1 MSLVLRVPQRA
12 VPVRRAPLRSR
23 VELLRAVLGVRD
35 FDLGLLCVD
44 NEGMQRLNRAYR
56 GDDRPTDVL
65 SFPFHENVKAGELP
79 RPRSRDDYNLGDI
92 VLGVEYVF
100 QRCRGHADYYDALT
114 GRCGWPLCAP
124 VGPPCISTP
133 SCTPTRT
140 HLPGGCYLLR
150 RVTAAHGLCHLLG
163 FTHSTEAEWRKM
175 YQKEKQVLEEL
186 SRLTGTRLQPL
197 SRGLF

>member
-65 SFPFHENVKAGELP
+65 SFPFHEVSA
-79 RPRSRDDYNLGDI
+79 RPAQAPPPAIS
-92 VLGVEYVF
+92 
-100 QRCRGHADYYDALT
+100 
-114 GRCGWPLCAP
+114 LCIFP
-124 VGPPCISTP
+124 
-133 SCTPTRT
+133 
-140 HLPGGCYLLR
+140 
-150 RVTAAHGLCHLLG
+150 
-163 FTHSTEAEWRKM
+163 
-175 YQKEKQVLEEL
+175 
-186 SRLTGTRLQPL
+186 
-197 SRGLF
+197 

>member
-65 SFPFHENVKAGELP
+65 SFPFHEVSVSRSGPCL
-79 RPRSRDDYNLGDI
+79 RPSASAFFLKI
-92 VLGVEYVF
+92 F
-100 QRCRGHADYYDALT
+100 
-114 GRCGWPLCAP
+114 
-124 VGPPCISTP
+124 
-133 SCTPTRT
+133 
-140 HLPGGCYLLR
+140 YL
-150 RVTAAHGLCHLLG
+150 
-163 FTHSTEAEWRKM
+163 F
-175 YQKEKQVLEEL
+175 
-186 SRLTGTRLQPL
+186 
-197 SRGLF
+197 

>member
-100 QRCRGHADYYDALT
+100 QRCRGDADYYDALT
-114 GRCGWPLCAP
+114 
-124 VGPPCISTP
+124 
-133 SCTPTRT
+133 
-140 HLPGGCYLLR
+140 
-150 RVTAAHGLCHLLG
+150 VTAAHGLCHLLG

-197 SRGLF
+197 SRGLFWCW